1 MWPLNSKVMDE
12 KTRPNEI
19 YTIEPNNTL
28 DQEDYNSEN
37 SMKKA

>member
-1 MWPLNSKVMDE
+1 MDE
-12 KTRPNEI
+12 KNTPNEI

-28 DQEDYNSEN
+28 DQEDYSLED